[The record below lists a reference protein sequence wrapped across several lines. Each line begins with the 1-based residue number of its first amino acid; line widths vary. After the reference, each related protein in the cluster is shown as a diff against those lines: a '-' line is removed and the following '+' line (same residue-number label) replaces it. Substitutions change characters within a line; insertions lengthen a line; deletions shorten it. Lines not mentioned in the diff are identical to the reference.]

1 MGESPL
7 RKILAAAVLMS
18 VPLLAF
24 PAFGQDAQQKQE
36 LKTDQAVKESQQPEP
51 TAQGVRPP
59 KSLSSDQQR
68 LNDALDAVL
77 KNPVDLQGHPIP
89 SQTDTTGEPGTLA
102 GK

>member
-1 MGESPL
+1 M
-7 RKILAAAVLMS
+7 RKIPTAAVLLS

-24 PAFGQDAQQKQE
+24 PAFGQDTQQKQE

-59 KSLSSDQQR
+59 KSLSSDQQW
-68 LNDALDAVL
+68 LNDALDAVR
-77 KNPVDLQGHPIP
+77 KNPVDLQGHPIA
-89 SQTDTTGEPGTLA
+89 SQTNTEGEPGTLA